1 MSLKSESVAALKSY
15 LDRVERLE
23 TERGELGDEI
33 RAIYAEAKAEG
44 FAPKAIR
51 AIIKRRRAKNP
62 AQLDDDDTVLDTYM
76 HAVGMIPES
85 PLAAAV
91 SQGSRSTCWRAT
103 RWSRRCSKWFRATA
117 RSSPMSAA
125 IRCGSGAMTMAMRLS
140 SPSRGEAAPEKTGKA
155 LKKSAT
161 VLSIVPSD
169 HVKAAADAAEAR
181 SKIKKPMTKRSR
193 DNRRAG
199 RMMMRAESARAN

>member
-91 SQGSRSTCWRAT
+91 SRLAVDVLARDQVVEALQQMVPRNGEIIAHVGGDPVRIWRDDDG
-103 RWSRRCSKWFRATA
+103 TA
-117 RSSPMSAA
+117 FVEPYVAA
-125 IRCGSGAMTMAMRLS
+125 K
-140 SPSRGEAAPEKTGKA
+140 AAPAEKVGKG
-155 LKKSAT
+155 LKKTAT

-169 HVKAAADAAEAR
+169 PIKAKADAAEAR
-181 SKIKKPMTKRSR
+181 SKIKQPSDETT
-193 DNRRAG
+193 D
-199 RMMMRAESARAN
+199 EPVE